1 MKFAEE
7 LRKYREKNGMSQ
19 AELAKNL
26 GVSAQLMGLYE
37 VSGKVPNA
45 FLAVRIARLLGTTVE
60 NLFGGEMK

>member
-7 LRKYREKNGMSQ
+7 LRKYREKNGMTL
-19 AELAKNL
+19 AELAKCL
-26 GVSAQLMGLYE
+26 DVTPQLMGMYE

-60 NLFGGEMK
+60 YLFGGEIK